1 MTRRILADSFFQAN
15 TVKGHRY
22 LDDAGKIMNRW
33 DSEFPTKDVGLAGLL
48 MTNPNAMLRELR
60 VDNRT
65 IWIHLSFPEAIKQV
79 VDLSANI
86 AEEICEIIDVKQF
99 GRLGLRLNFIYD
111 LGDSSN
117 MLDTIGSNVFSSE
130 FLQLAKTFGTGS
142 DFDFALLLATKDVSI
157 TLRAATVKKKRE
169 VKLDKE
175 LPESGV
181 LLDTDIFR
189 EGTSFLD
196 DMKRFSRLAK
206 DWVDDELPKIENTLF
221 AGR

>member
-1 MTRRILADSFFQAN
+1 
-15 TVKGHRY
+15 
-22 LDDAGKIMNRW
+22 MNRW
-33 DSEFPTKDVGLAGLL
+33 DSEFPTKDVGLTGLL

-65 IWIHLSFPEAIKQV
+65 IWIHLRLPEAIKQV
-79 VDLSANI
+79 VDLSMNI

-99 GRLGLRLNFIYD
+99 GRLGLRLHFIHD

-117 MLDTIGSNVFSSE
+117 MLDTIGRNLFSSE
-130 FLQLAKTFGTGS
+130 CLQLAKTFGTGG
-142 DFDFALLLATKDVSI
+142 DFDFALPLSTKDVSI

-169 VKLDKE
+169 VKPDKE

-181 LLDTDIFR
+181 LLDVDIFR
-189 EGTSFLD
+189 EGASFLD